1 MVTQQ
6 NIEQVLATI
15 KAIYIQI
22 ENGYHI
28 SEQDYKDFTEVI
40 NDINALWYKVAKE
53 QKGTK

>member
-22 ENGYHI
+22 ENGYQI